1 MTPCRPAAQIAKI
14 KAVADD
20 VRGHPAIRRVAQD
33 KLEARRSHPHLFQSS
48 ARARAADGLEPLCG
62 RRGAELEFMDPS
74 NWTATANGNAS
85 IFLTL
90 RGVELRVVLFDHKKT
105 STWGWLIIELDDGD

>member
-1 MTPCRPAAQIAKI
+1 
-14 KAVADD
+14 
-20 VRGHPAIRRVAQD
+20 
-33 KLEARRSHPHLFQSS
+33 
-48 ARARAADGLEPLCG
+48 
-62 RRGAELEFMDPS
+62 MDPS

>member
-33 KLEARRSHPHLFQSS
+33 KLEARRSHPHLFQSL

-62 RRGAELEFMDPS
+62 RRGAELDSWIRAIGPQPP
-74 NWTATANGNAS
+74 TAMRRS
-85 IFLTL
+85 FS
-90 RGVELRVVLFDHKKT
+90 H
-105 STWGWLIIELDDGD
+105 